1 MIIIKVNLIDP
12 FKINFSQ
19 LQTTKEILDQL
30 EVYKDDY
37 YKPFSKSKDE
47 DLQLGSQLDLQCSIT
62 ACIIMMP

>member
-19 LQTTKEILDQL
+19 LLTIKGILDQL

-47 DLQLGSQLDLQCSIT
+47 DLWPGSQLDLQPSIT
-62 ACIIMMP
+62 TCIIMIQ